1 MAYIWMAIALLLA
14 CSLTTEARAR
24 RKFKKGRR
32 CEKITVSS
40 CGNFAY
46 QRTKFPNPF
55 TNITTQDETNNLT
68 AFIPALT
75 RLNCTATDPMP
86 FLCSVYVP
94 VCTPDLRTVIPPCR
108 EFCEKAVGSCPAL
121 MVAAYGIQWPS
132 PLDCSNYPSKMGG
145 QVCLSKLRYRTN
157 KNKNAKEKG
166 KKKKPK
172 ADETKCCKLGEITVG
187 KNATCNL
194 SDTIATTTQ
203 PKRYLKVLKLC
214 KDFESKFNECCRKK
228 AVKIQEREAKKKQK
242 RKNKKAKKQQR
253 KLAKK
258 GKKAGKLQQKKA
270 GKQQKRKQKKNERKQ
285 KKANRKQKK
294 QNRKQNRKGKKNG
307 RGE

>member
-1 MAYIWMAIALLLA
+1 MAIALLLA
-14 CSLTTEARAR
+14 CSLITEARPR
-24 RKFKKGRR
+24 RKLNKARR

-55 TNITTQDETNNLT
+55 TNITTQDETSNLT

-121 MVAAYGIQWPS
+121 MAATYGIQWPS
-132 PLDCSNYPSKMGG
+132 PLDCSNYPSKKGG
-145 QVCLSKLRYRTN
+145 QICLSKLKYRTN
-157 KNKNAKEKG
+157 KNKNGKRKG
-166 KKKKPK
+166 NKKKPI
-172 ADETKCCKLGEITVG
+172 ADETKCCRLGEITVG

-194 SDTIATTTQ
+194 SDAIATTTQ

-214 KDFESKFNECCRKK
+214 KDFESKFNECCREK
-228 AVKIQEREAKKKQK
+228 AVKIQEREAKKQM

-258 GKKAGKLQQKKA
+258 GKKAEKVQQKKA

-285 KKANRKQKK
+285 KKTNRKQKK
-294 QNRKQNRKGKKNG
+294 QNRKQRKGKKNG